1 MTPQEVHDYFGSTY
15 RFNKDTGMSLSNMGY
30 WFKKGYVPIE
40 SQAFLHRFT
49 KGKLKIDLDLTIVED
64 DVSNESKRN
73 KGRA

>member
-1 MTPQEVHDYFGSTY
+1 MTPQEVHAYFGSMY
-15 RFNKDTGMSLSNMGY
+15 RFHKDTGMSLSNMSY

-64 DVSNESKRN
+64 APNEGK
-73 KGRA
+73 